1 MNWAFGRSVSRTH
14 VFLFQWTADG
24 DNGAD
29 GHHAQRPVEEAARPR
44 QGGLKKE
51 RKMVDA
57 NVYDAGDRD
66 VGVATPPFV
75 QQQQ

>member
-1 MNWAFGRSVSRTH
+1 MNLAQSKTDLIIHVS
-14 VFLFQWTADG
+14 LFQWTANG

-57 NVYDAGDRD
+57 NV
-66 VGVATPPFV
+66 
-75 QQQQ
+75 